1 MNTLSLKANTYFMKN
16 KLEEYNK
23 KRDFDK
29 TDEPSGKVKR
39 KQTKKLI
46 FAIQYHLARREH
58 YDFRLEY
65 EGVLLSWAVP
75 KGPSFNPK
83 DKRLAIK
90 VEDHPLDY
98 ADFEGTIP
106 KGEYGGGTV
115 MLWDEGFYLPLNDFK
130 KGLKQGSL
138 KFEVFGQR
146 IKGKW
151 SLVKIQSEKE
161 QDAWLLIKENDEF
174 KINSSGIATFKTSVK
189 SGLNSEQI
197 SAGKKNKGKLPFS
210 SAKPQLAKLS
220 TKVPKGDWIFE
231 IKFDGYRI
239 LSYLENGSI
248 KMMTRN
254 NHDYSSKFEQVANS
268 LTNHFKNEN
277 LVLDGEIVVVDENG
291 KTDFQ
296 ALQNSIKHGS
306 QPLTYIIFDIL
317 AKNDEDLR
325 SLPLLKRKQIL
336 SKLLI
341 NAPENLVF
349 SQQVKGNGEKC
360 FEFAKQN
367 GLEGIIAKR
376 ENSTYN
382 GERSDDWLKI
392 KCYHSQE
399 FVIGGYT
406 ISEKKAKQIS
416 SLLLGYYDNNNLIY
430 IGRTG
435 TGMTQQEIK
444 DLISKFYKLK
454 RKNSPFFNKIDKKA
468 NEQIIFLTPKLVA
481 QIQYAEITKE
491 SQLRQ
496 ASYKGLRIDKEA
508 NQVVL
513 EDTEKAKNNSK
524 DISIDG
530 IEISNPDKIVFKKD
544 KISKLQVIQYYE
556 KISKKM
562 LPYMTNR
569 ILTVVRCHGGI
580 DNCFYKKHPIA
591 KNKFIKVIDI
601 KNSEGEKDEYFYI
614 DSKQGLLFEAQQ
626 GTIEFHVWG
635 SQVKTLEKPDMMV
648 FDFDPDE
655 KLDLKQLRQGVK
667 DLKKILDKLNL
678 KSFLKTSGGKG
689 YHVVV
694 PFLPKVDWDS
704 FYNFAKTVATLLE
717 EKYPEKYT
725 TNIRKANRKNKIF
738 IDWVRNGRGATSV
751 APYSIRARNGASV
764 SCPISWKELD
774 TIAPNQLTI
783 EEVLKRKGNPW
794 KNFFS
799 CKQELNPI
807 KNK

>member
-1 MNTLSLKANTYFMKN
+1 MNDKLK
-16 KLEEYNK
+16 EYNK
-23 KRDFDK
+23 KRDFQK
-29 TDEPSGKVKR
+29 TSEPSGKVEN
-39 KQTKKLI
+39 KKTENLT

-58 YDFRLEY
+58 YDFRLEF

-98 ADFEGTIP
+98 ANFEGTIP

-115 MLWDEGFYLPLNDFK
+115 MLWDEGYYLPLNDFK

-151 SLVKIQSEKE
+151 TLVKIQSEKE
-161 QDAWLLIKENDEF
+161 QDAWLLIKENDEY
-174 KINSSGIATFKTSVK
+174 KKNTSGITSFKTSVK
-189 SGLNSEQI
+189 SGLTSNEI
-197 SAGKKNKGKLPFS
+197 SSGNKLNNKLPFTNV
-210 SAKPQLAKLS
+210 KPQLAKLA
-220 TKVPKGDWIFE
+220 TTIPKGDWLFE
-231 IKFDGYRI
+231 IKYDGYRI
-239 LSYLENGSI
+239 LSYIENGKV
-248 KMMTRN
+248 KMITRN
-254 NHDYSSKFEQVANS
+254 NHDYSAKFEQVADS
-268 LTNHFKNEN
+268 LAKFFKNEN
-277 LVLDGEIVVVDENG
+277 LILDGEIVVVDENG

-296 ALQNSIKHGS
+296 ALQNSIKDGS
-306 QPLTYIIFDIL
+306 HPLTYIIFDIL
-317 AKNDEDLR
+317 AKGGEDLR
-325 SLPLLKRKQIL
+325 ELPLLKRKQIL
-336 SKLLI
+336 SKLLK
-341 NAPENLVF
+341 NSPDNLVF

-367 GLEGIIAKR
+367 GLEGIIAKK
-376 ENSTYN
+376 ENSKYSEKR
-382 GERSDDWLKI
+382 GDDWLKI

-416 SLLLGYYDNNNLIY
+416 SLLLGYYDDKKLVY

-435 TGMTQQEIK
+435 TGINQQEIK
-444 DLISKFYKLK
+444 ELKAKFSRLE
-454 RKNSPFFNKIDKKA
+454 RKNSPFSNQIDKKI

-481 QIQYAEITKE
+481 QIQYAEITKDF
-491 SQLRQ
+491 QLRQ

-508 NQVVL
+508 KQVEL
-513 EDTEKAKNNSK
+513 EKSE
-524 DISIDG
+524 SIDNDSNHTYVDD
-530 IEISNPDKIVFKKD
+530 IKISNPDKIIFKQD
-544 KISKLQVIQYYE
+544 KISKIEIVHYYE
-556 KISKKM
+556 KIAKRM
-562 LPYMTNR
+562 LPFMENR
-569 ILTVVRCHGGI
+569 ILTVVRCHGDI
-580 DNCFYKKHPIA
+580 NNCFYKKHPTIKSKYV
-591 KNKFIKVIDI
+591 KNIDI
-601 KNSEGEKDEYFYI
+601 TNSEGEKDQYFYI
-614 DSKQGLLFEAQQ
+614 NNKQGLIFEAQQ

-635 SQVKTLEKPDMMV
+635 SKVKTLEKPDMMV

-667 DLKKILDKLNL
+667 DLKKILDALKL

-689 YHVVV
+689 YHIVV
-694 PFLPKVDWDS
+694 PFSPKADWDT
-704 FYNFAKTVATLLE
+704 FYDFAKTVATLLE
-717 EKYPEKYT
+717 EKYPDKYT

-751 APYSIRARNGASV
+751 APYSIRARNGARV

-774 TIAPNQLTI
+774 TIAPNQLTMQD
-783 EEVLKRKGNPW
+783 VLKRKSDPW

-799 CKQELNPI
+799 CKQELKDKI
-807 KNK
+807 AFKI